1 LINSSGTV
9 SVDNNWIQAGQSLG
23 VSLGTYGPVGSSP
36 NTSYIKSNITNVE
49 LSGTDSL
56 IFRTNGGT
64 EAARITSA
72 GRLGLGT
79 STPSSIIEVYSSD
92 ALVKNQVGTN
102 NSANPG
108 IQVQH
113 GGTINGSWRHDGR
126 LEIGGQDSN
135 AKIRLNPDGTVG
147 IGTTSVSNGILHVKS
162 NGTGSQNGLAVEASA
177 NDSFLSVYNNGSA
190 HLLNATYSSTGSY
203 QPIAFLTGGS
213 ERGRW
218 DTSGRFLVGT
228 SSSASS
234 NSKLQVHGDS
244 NQLAELLM
252 AAGNADGPA
261 LYLSKSRGSLGSPTE
276 VSSDDTL
283 GSLIFQGYDGAT
295 WQNAAYIQAFADGT
309 WTDGGDTS
317 DNPSRLVFS
326 TTADGASSPTERFKI
341 LSSGVKAFTNGALN
355 IADTAISSGAGTNA
369 LRYSTSSGNVTY
381 DTSTRLLKEN
391 IVDCSY
397 GIDAVKLL
405 KPRKY
410 TRLDSNSEEVGFV
423 ADEVLDVIPE
433 VVPFGPKSA
442 ITKNQEDTEDI
453 PIAVNYDRLT
463 AVLTKAL
470 QEAIAKIETLEAKVA
485 ALEGA

>member
-1 LINSSGTV
+1 LHLVSSGQPT
-9 SVDNNWIQAGQSLG
+9 
-23 VSLGTYGPVGSSP
+23 
-36 NTSYIKSNITNVE
+36 ITIADDGGRKTE
-49 LSGTDSL
+49 LRAPDS
-56 IFRTNGGT
+56 
-64 EAARITSA
+64 
-72 GRLGLGT
+72 
-79 STPSSIIEVYSSD
+79 
-92 ALVKNQVGTN
+92 
-102 NSANPG
+102 SANPG
-108 IQVQH
+108 FVGTTTNHDLLIQAGTTA
-113 GGTINGSWRHDGR
+113 GG
-126 LEIGGQDSN
+126 
-135 AKIRLNPDGTVG
+135 LNVMRFNTAGAERVRITDTGAVG
-147 IGTTSVSNGILHVKS
+147 IGTTNPGGDLTVTDASTYTLDVKTNSGAGVILTTL
-162 NGTGSQNGLAVEASA
+162 GASA
-177 NDSFLSVYNNGSA
+177 TLALGTNNTERARIDS
-190 HLLNATYSSTGSY
+190 
-203 QPIAFLTGGS
+203 
-213 ERGRW
+213 
-218 DTSGRFLVGT
+218 SGRLLVGT
-228 SSSASS
+228 SSTSS
-234 NSKLQVHGDS
+234 TVTALLQGNSGGSTSYGALRLARGTTSPGDS
-244 NQLAELLM
+244 E
-252 AAGNADGPA
+252 
-261 LYLSKSRGSLGSPTE
+261 SLGY
-276 VSSDDTL
+276 VVFSDSGHADAAA
-283 GSLIFQGYDGAT
+283 IDCKRDG
-295 WQNAAYIQAFADGT
+295 GT
-309 WTDGGDTS
+309 WNTS
-317 DNPSRLVFS
+317 TSRPTRLTFS